1 MRSRTPLPQRQQA
14 HWGAFL
20 EAAALFLAL
29 CVLGRSAAL
38 TLAAVVAAP
47 FPAVQTALWW
57 GQRNLQSETSD
68 PEPEPAAEEQAP
80 PASSAVPEAVQAL
93 TGGIEDY
100 LVALQPEDARP
111 ADAGA
116 VIEKQYPQGSGE
128 KYIDCGA
135 GSIKNNTR
143 QTAADLAAEIENPLP
158 FAIEK
163 DSPDPQVLVM
173 HTHATEDYR
182 LSAGLWFTPG
192 DGARST
198 DRSINMCAVGR
209 VVADTLNA
217 AGIHTLHDETLNDY
231 PSYTGSYANSR
242 AVVQQYLAQYPSI
255 KVVLDV
261 HRDAIE
267 TENGSRMAPVCT
279 VDGRQAAQVMII
291 CGCDNG
297 TTVQLPDWRQ
307 NLRVAAA
314 WERAMEGMYPGFTRP
329 VLFSYRFYNQDL
341 TTGSLLIEIGGHGNN
356 LNEALYAGQLAAK
369 GLAAALLGGVTGALL
384 FLEFPKALA
393 FTAVGILVLTASTA
407 FRETK
412 LLERQWVLPV
422 LSAGMVLAV
431 GGIYVIQSF
440 SPMEEAAPCAG
451 AAALTGVSAYF
462 FRQLF
467 QRPEERLAPE
477 GLLFLGAALTLA
489 LGDLTILNVSVGRVL
504 LCALLA
510 YTAYDQG
517 PMTGVTAGLGLGLI
531 TDLSA
536 GTSGLFTAAYGV
548 AGLCAAKC
556 RRRSMAA
563 LAFFSGAAAAMLT
576 SREELAQTLLLET
589 VAGSLLFLALPRR
602 IFGGKRLLREA
613 APDIAQRT
621 ALKTHLNRAAEAL
634 RELYDSM
641 SRTPPPQ
648 EENPAVIFDR
658 AAEKVCRGCALC
670 ELCWQKDYTA
680 TFNALNDATP
690 YLLERGKAKAKDF
703 PVHFADR
710 CIHLSEL
717 LQAING
723 EL

>member
-128 KYIDCGA
+128 KYIACGA

-279 VDGRQAAQVMII
+279 VDGAAGRPGDDHLRVRQRHHRSAAGLAAEPAG
-291 CGCDNG
+291 CGG
-297 TTVQLPDWRQ
+297 VGAGHGGHVPRLHPPGAVQLPVLQSGPDHRQ
-307 NLRVAAA
+307 PAHRDRRPRQQPERSPLRRAAG
-314 WERAMEGMYPGFTRP
+314 RKG
-329 VLFSYRFYNQDL
+329 
-341 TTGSLLIEIGGHGNN
+341 
-356 LNEALYAGQLAAK
+356 AG
-369 GLAAALLGGVTGALL
+369 
-384 FLEFPKALA
+384 
-393 FTAVGILVLTASTA
+393 
-407 FRETK
+407 R
-412 LLERQWVLPV
+412 R
-422 LSAGMVLAV
+422 
-431 GGIYVIQSF
+431 
-440 SPMEEAAPCAG
+440 
-451 AAALTGVSAYF
+451 
-462 FRQLF
+462 
-467 QRPEERLAPE
+467 
-477 GLLFLGAALTLA
+477 
-489 LGDLTILNVSVGRVL
+489 
-504 LCALLA
+504 
-510 YTAYDQG
+510 
-517 PMTGVTAGLGLGLI
+517 TAGRCLTKGRQ
-531 TDLSA
+531 SA
-536 GTSGLFTAAYGV
+536 
-548 AGLCAAKC
+548 
-556 RRRSMAA
+556 
-563 LAFFSGAAAAMLT
+563 
-576 SREELAQTLLLET
+576 
-589 VAGSLLFLALPRR
+589 
-602 IFGGKRLLREA
+602 IF
-613 APDIAQRT
+613 
-621 ALKTHLNRAAEAL
+621 
-634 RELYDSM
+634 
-641 SRTPPPQ
+641 
-648 EENPAVIFDR
+648 
-658 AAEKVCRGCALC
+658 
-670 ELCWQKDYTA
+670 
-680 TFNALNDATP
+680 
-690 YLLERGKAKAKDF
+690 
-703 PVHFADR
+703 
-710 CIHLSEL
+710 
-717 LQAING
+717 
-723 EL
+723 